1 MKTACHFSLVIGHFA
16 DQFLGCNFLF
26 FIIFHLPNL
35 PLRLGGHE
43 KKMRRPAHAGQTVLL
58 TQEELSGLTCP
69 AARAATILS
78 HVRRLRGEFVWLRLC
93 SAR

>member
-1 MKTACHFSLVIGHFA
+1 
-16 DQFLGCNFLF
+16 
-26 FIIFHLPNL
+26 
-35 PLRLGGHE
+35 
-43 KKMRRPAHAGQTVLL
+43 MRRPAHAGQTVLL

-69 AARAATILS
+69 AALAATILS